1 MRLGGLKYI
10 RPFTYMGTKIMA
22 DHFHSVLFSRAPR
35 TNNPILDLT
44 RFQVADN
51 RAARREIARS
61 QRTPTRSLQHPPA
74 DEAVLPPRPDPQPAY
89 EYPPIRPV
97 KQLAEWQP
105 VFNHAP
111 NRPAAIKRNGGLR
124 GSTATRWK

>member
-10 RPFTYMGTKIMA
+10 RPFAYMGTKIMA

-44 RFQVADN
+44 RFQVADH
-51 RAARREIARS
+51 RVARREIARS
-61 QRTPTRSLQHPPA
+61 QRIPIRSLQHPPG
-74 DEAVLPPRPDPQPAY
+74 DQSVLPPRPDPQPAY
-89 EYPPIRPV
+89 EYPPIREV
-97 KQLAEWQP
+97 KSAATWQP
-105 VFNHAP
+105 APYREP

-124 GSTATRWK
+124 GSTATLWK